1 MKKEPVLF
9 GVMGSPVGHSISPSI
24 HSKFI
29 ENAGIS
35 AYYVPM
41 SIEKKNL
48 KDAIL
53 NASKLG
59 FRGLNIT
66 IPYKEDVFKII
77 EEFGINDSSAK
88 YCQAVNTVLY
98 NDEKIHGYNT
108 DGLGFIKSFEKYN
121 IALDGKNILII
132 GAGGASRGIIG
143 AISDQKC
150 KNIFIT
156 NRSSEKLAEIKK
168 IFPFVNIIDFDKLN
182 SRIDDVDMIVNTT
195 SVGMYDQDMLF
206 DYNLIK
212 NTHIIYDIVYK
223 KNGTT
228 QIIDIAKS
236 KGAVAIDGIEM
247 LHAQALEAFNFW
259 TRDLL

>member
-1 MKKEPVLF
+1 MKKEPILF
-9 GVMGSPVGHSISPSI
+9 GVMGNPVGHSISPSI

-29 ENAGIS
+29 ESAGIN

-88 YCQAVNTVLY
+88 YCQAVNTVFY
-98 NDEKIHGYNT
+98 NDEKIYGYNT
-108 DGLGFIKSFEKYN
+108 DGLGFVKSFEKHN
-121 IALDGKNILII
+121 IELDDKNILII

-143 AISDQKC
+143 AISSQKC
-150 KNIFIT
+150 KNILIT
-156 NRSSEKLAEIKK
+156 NRGHEKLAEIKK
-168 IFPFVNIIDFDKLN
+168 IFPFVSIVDFDKLN
-182 SRIDDVDMIVNTT
+182 SHIGDVDMIVNTT

-223 KNGTT
+223 KSGTT
-228 QIIDIAKS
+228 QIIDIAKD
-236 KGAVAIDGIEM
+236 KGAIAIDGIEM
-247 LHAQALEAFNFW
+247 LHAQALEAFNLW
-259 TRDLL
+259 TKDL

>member
-41 SIEKKNL
+41 SIEKKYL

-53 NASKLG
+53 NANKLG

-77 EEFGINDSSAK
+77 EEFGVNDVSAK
-88 YCQAVNTVLY
+88 YCQAVNTILY
-98 NDEKIHGYNT
+98 NDDRIYGYNT
-108 DGLGFIKSFEKYN
+108 DGSGFIKSCEKYD
-121 IALDGKNILII
+121 IALEGKNIMII

-143 AISDQKC
+143 AISNQKC
-150 KNIFIT
+150 ENIFIT
-156 NRSSEKLAEIKK
+156 NRSPDRLGEVKK
-168 IFPFVNIIDFDKLN
+168 IFPFINIVDFDKLN
-182 SRIDDVDMIVNTT
+182 ESINSVDMIINTT
-195 SVGMYDQDMLF
+195 SVGMYDRDMLF
-206 DYNLIK
+206 DYSMIK
-212 NTHIIYDIVYK
+212 KSHIIYDIVYK
-223 KNGTT
+223 KVGTT
-228 QIIDIAKS
+228 QIIDTAKS
-236 KGAVAIDGIEM
+236 IGAIAIDGIEM
-247 LHAQALEAFNFW
+247 LHAQALEAFNLW
-259 TRDLL
+259 TKDL